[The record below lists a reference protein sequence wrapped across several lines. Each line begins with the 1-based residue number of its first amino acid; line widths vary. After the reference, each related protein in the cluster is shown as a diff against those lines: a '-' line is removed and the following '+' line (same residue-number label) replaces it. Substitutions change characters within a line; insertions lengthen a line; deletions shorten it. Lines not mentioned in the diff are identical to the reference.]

1 MKQEQDD
8 VDKMP
13 QVRVNLYATLRTYV
27 GGAPSVEV
35 EVEPGETVG
44 GLLERLGVPAD
55 QTRILFVNNRAA
67 TLSHPLEE
75 GDRVGV
81 FPAIGGG

>member
-1 MKQEQDD
+1 MARVQ
-8 VDKMP
+8 
-13 QVRVNLYATLRTYV
+13 VNLYATLRSFV

-35 EVEPGETVG
+35 DIEPGQTVEQM
-44 GLLERLGVPAD
+44 LEQLGVPPEK
-55 QTRILFVNNRAA
+55 TRILFVNNRAA
-67 TLSHPLEE
+67 TLSQPLQD

>member
-1 MKQEQDD
+1 MARVK
-8 VDKMP
+8 
-13 QVRVNLYATLRTYV
+13 VNLYATLRSFV

-35 EVEPGETVG
+35 DVEPGQTVEQM
-44 GLLERLGVPAD
+44 LDQLGVPAEK
-55 QTRILFVNNRAA
+55 TRILFVNNRAA
-67 TLSHPLEE
+67 TLSQALKD

>member
-1 MKQEQDD
+1 MAR
-8 VDKMP
+8 VN
-13 QVRVNLYATLRTYV
+13 VNLYATLRAYV

-44 GLLERLGVPAD
+44 EILERLGVPPE
-55 QTRILFVNNRAA
+55 QTRILFVNNRTAGLA
-67 TLSHPLEE
+67 QPLAD
-75 GDRVGV
+75 GDRLGV

>member
-1 MKQEQDD
+1 MA
-8 VDKMP
+8 
-13 QVRVNLYATLRTYV
+13 RVQLNVYATLRSYV

-35 EVEPGETVG
+35 DVEPGETVG
-44 GLLERLGVPAD
+44 EMLERLGVPTD

-67 TLSHPLEE
+67 TLAQALED

>member
-1 MKQEQDD
+1 
-8 VDKMP
+8 MP
-13 QVRVNLYATLRTYV
+13 RVQVNLYAMLRSYV

-44 GLLERLGVPAD
+44 EMLERLGVPAD
-55 QTRILFVNNRAA
+55 QTRILFVNHRAA
-67 TLSHPLEE
+67 TLAQPLAD
-75 GDRVGV
+75 GDRVGA